1 MLTETETEIE
11 LPPELAS
18 ITETVYYPPEVVD
31 RWLKESEI
39 TMMQITAGEDKSIES
54 LAAKL
59 GIKLG
64 TLCYP

>member
-11 LPPELAS
+11 LPPELES

-39 TMMQITAGEDKSIES
+39 TMMQIEAGEDRSIER

-59 GIKLG
+59 GIKLDNYE
-64 TLCYP
+64 L

>member
-1 MLTETETEIE
+1 MLTETEVE

-39 TMMQITAGEDKSIES
+39 TMQKLRTGELKCVS
-54 LAAKL
+54 LEELALKYGVKL
-59 GIKLG
+59 DD
-64 TLCYP
+64 

>member
-39 TMMQITAGEDKSIES
+39 TMQKFRNGEIQCVS
-54 LAAKL
+54 LEELALKYGFKL
-59 GIKLG
+59 GD
-64 TLCYP
+64 